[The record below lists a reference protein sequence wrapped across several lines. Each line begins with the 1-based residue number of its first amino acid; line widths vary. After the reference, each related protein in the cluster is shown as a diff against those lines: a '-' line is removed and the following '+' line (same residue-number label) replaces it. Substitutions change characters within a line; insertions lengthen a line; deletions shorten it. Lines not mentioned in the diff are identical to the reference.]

1 MKKITLSILLIFV
14 SCNAFAQFALGIAGN
29 YNTSLGFD
37 KNWNFDVEKL
47 RFKNEIAHGF
57 SAGIFMR
64 AGKRLFVQPEF
75 MYNFMLSTA
84 SAMAEPDTEGN
95 LFGNEGLNKRK
106 IYQHTLTLPVLLGG
120 KLVSTKFFNLRL
132 MAGPRFRFDIG
143 SKYDV
148 ATKGDCNITATPRK
162 WQLGLEAGLG
172 FDLGRVTIDGRYI
185 LMQDVFAY
193 KFSDIQELKFSP
205 INSFSVGIGVK
216 LVDVKP
222 KNKVP

>member
-1 MKKITLSILLIFV
+1 MKKIVLFILLIFL

-29 YNTSLGFD
+29 YTTSLGFD
-37 KNWNFDVEKL
+37 KNWNFDAERL

-75 MYNFMLSTA
+75 MYNFALSKATTRQE
-84 SAMAEPDTEGN
+84 SIGKDDY
-95 LFGNEGLNKRK
+95 RK
-106 IYQHTLTLPVLLGG
+106 IYQQTLTLPVLLGG
-120 KLVSTKFFNLRL
+120 KLVSTNFFNLRL
-132 MAGPRFRFDIG
+132 MAGPRFRFDVG
-143 SKYDV
+143 SKSELAD
-148 ATKGDCNITATPRK
+148 NITATPRK

-172 FDLGRVTIDGRYI
+172 FDLGKVTIDGRYI
-185 LMQDVFAY
+185 LMQDVFEY
-193 KFSDIQELKFSP
+193 KFSNIEELKFSP
-205 INSFSVGIGVK
+205 INSFAVGIGVK